1 MFNVDFENG
10 AITMHQGDTGSYKVK
25 ATRESG
31 APWTANDRMILTIGG
46 RENPVIQRF
55 YRLDND
61 DTLGN
66 GVVLIE
72 FHNDDTDKVPTGN
85 YSLERRYVVNPI
97 WELEEGVEI
106 PTERVC
112 NALTAGAQIVD
123 GHIVRITNKSQTSM
137 MIQPIYGEV

>member
-1 MFNVDFENG
+1 MFIPDMNNG

-25 ATRESG
+25 ATRASG
-31 APWTANDRMILTIGG
+31 VPWTANDRMILTIGD

-72 FHNDDTDKVPTGN
+72 FHNDDTDKIPTGN
-85 YSLERRYVVNPI
+85 YPLERRYVVNPV
-97 WELEEGVEI
+97 WELDEGVEI
-106 PTERVC
+106 PTEKVC
-112 NALTAGAQIVD
+112 NALTAGARIVD
-123 GHIVRITNKSQTSM
+123 GHIVRITSKGQTNM
-137 MIQPIYGEV
+137 TIQYVYGEV